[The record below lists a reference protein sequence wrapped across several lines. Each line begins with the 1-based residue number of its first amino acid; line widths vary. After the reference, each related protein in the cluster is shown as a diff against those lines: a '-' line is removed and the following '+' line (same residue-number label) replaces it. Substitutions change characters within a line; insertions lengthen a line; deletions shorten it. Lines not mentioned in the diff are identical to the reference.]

1 MQNAHDHER
10 SSLLVMVGIA
20 TIILGIAAQIVSWD
34 KYAIDIIPI
43 QVKNLVSMTSPED
56 WEATAKM
63 CWDIKKWDCVEHE
76 YTKAAQVNRDQY
88 VRLGQYL
95 MRRLKFKKATEAFAI
110 YFKNGGENP
119 DASYSYAK
127 ALAEIDQDQEAAQHF
142 ERALAAHP
150 EALSVPIVLSYVKS
164 LMKAGKL
171 APAQKLIEDV
181 RKQNSTSGAQFMEAE
196 YNQIR
201 KIKTASRE

>member
-1 MQNAHDHER
+1 MQKAHDHER
-10 SSLLVMVGIA
+10 SSLLMMVGIA
-20 TIILGIAAQIVSWD
+20 TVILGVAAQIISWD
-34 KYAIDIIPI
+34 KYAVDIIPI
-43 QVKNLVSMTSPED
+43 QMKDLVSMTSPED
-56 WEATAKM
+56 WEATSKM
-63 CWDIKKWDCVEHE
+63 CWDLKKWDCVEKE

-119 DASYSYAK
+119 EAAYSYAK
-127 ALAEIDQDQEAAQHF
+127 ALAEIEQDQDAAPYF
-142 ERALAAHP
+142 DRALAAHP

-164 LMKAGKL
+164 LVKIGNFAQ
-171 APAQKLIEDV
+171 AQKLIEDV

-196 YNQIR
+196 YQQIR
-201 KIKTASRE
+201 KLKTASRE